1 LSKAYHDDKLK
12 ESQKMTAILSTISLL
27 TSLIYGLSFTF
38 RPTSWT
44 KTVLKAVPVLS
55 LGLLSIVGDMHP
67 ALTAA
72 LLFGALGDVA
82 LSREGDRN
90 FLIGLAAFLIGH
102 LSYIALFT
110 TSGAVGFNV
119 SVGVWPVA
127 PITLIILIGAW
138 LYQRLYHQFGSLKVP
153 VFVYVLVSIL
163 LGAVALFQPLSSP
176 YIWAIIG
183 ALLFIFSDI
192 LLAFDLF
199 GDIQPRRSRRVTAGL
214 LWFCYWLGQCLI
226 LVGYSGWL

>member
-1 LSKAYHDDKLK
+1 L
-12 ESQKMTAILSTISLL
+12 TAILSTISLL

-38 RPTSWT
+38 RTTNWT

-55 LGLLSIVGDMHP
+55 LGLLSVIGDMHP

-90 FLIGLAAFLIGH
+90 FLIGLTAFLIGH
-102 LSYIALFT
+102 LCYIALFT

-119 SVGVWPVA
+119 SAGVWPMA
-127 PITLIILIGAW
+127 PITLIILIGVW
-138 LYQRLYHQFGSLKVP
+138 VYRRLYHQFGALKAP
-153 VFVYVLVSIL
+153 VFIYVLASLL
-163 LGAVALFQPLSSP
+163 LGAAALFQPLSSP
-176 YIWAIIG
+176 YVWAIMG

-199 GDIQPRRSRRVTAGL
+199 GDIRPPRIRRATASL